1 MIKSIITRLPW
12 FGRIYREWRI
22 YKTPHPPGH
31 FANPYPD
38 LKFIRENSER
48 IFDLKQERFLGINL
62 SRANQDALLQ
72 ELEAHLGQVKYSD
85 AQAAGARYY
94 FDNAMF
100 SYGDGTFLRLML
112 EKFKPKNVIEV
123 GSGFSSAI
131 MLDFNDEQQSGTKAN
146 LTFIEPYPDRLY
158 SLLKKEDEKHCD
170 IIVDKI
176 QNVDL
181 KIFDRLTDGD
191 FLFLDTSHIFKTGS
205 DLNFEFF
212 EILPRLK
219 KGVIVHIHD
228 IHFPFEYP
236 QSWVEDQRA
245 YNEIYILR
253 AFLMYNQAF
262 EIMLWP
268 NYLMQKKQTYF
279 KEKIPHVLKNTGG
292 SIWLRKVAED

>member
-1 MIKSIITRLPW
+1 MIKSLIEKLPW
-12 FGRIYREWRI
+12 IGSIYREWRI

-38 LKFIRENSER
+38 LKFVRENAER
-48 IFDLKQERFLGINL
+48 IFDYKQESFGGINL
-62 SRANQDALLQ
+62 NQGNQDTLLK
-72 ELEAHLGQVKYSD
+72 ELEPFFSQIRYSNHLQSD
-85 AQAAGARYY
+85 ERYY
-94 FDNAMF
+94 YDNPMF

-112 EKFKPKNVIEV
+112 DRFKPKNIIEV

-131 MLDFNDEQQSGTKAN
+131 MLDFNDEMNKDARIK

-158 SLLKKEDEKHCD
+158 SLLRKEDEKHCE

-181 KIFDRLTDGD
+181 KIFNKLNDGD

-219 KGVIVHIHD
+219 KGVIIHIHD

-236 QSWVEDQRA
+236 RQWVEDQRA
-245 YNEIYILR
+245 YNEIYMLR
-253 AFLMYNQAF
+253 AFLMYNHAF
-262 EIMLWP
+262 EIILWP
-268 NYLMQKKQTYF
+268 NYLIQRNQPYF
-279 KEKIPHVLKNTGG
+279 QEKMPHVLKNPGG
-292 SIWLRKVAED
+292 SIWLRKVVEN